1 MVWRETYLTGDIYRS
16 LIALICILS
25 ILLIPTVSLNGLVI
39 LAVATK
45 RQLRTNSNKLLA
57 CLAGTDL
64 LAGLVVIPIA
74 IAVNVKRAFEIGP
87 FCELEKAHVVVF
99 WVQSIATLTFL
110 FLISGDR
117 YIAKKRLQA
126 GQLSPQEAKELKK
139 DVNNKATV
147 TLSLILGTLVLTN
160 LPLITVA
167 SIQAFTNFFESG
179 TKMALI
185 SWTDCA
191 AVFNSLFN
199 PIIYCW
205 RNQNLRKALLELRLS
220 RVPPTSR
227 VFTSGYV
234 NTETILHFFN
244 VEYAFSTSE
253 LFHSKGFL
261 FGMVWRES
269 YLTGDLYRSLIALIC
284 ILSILLIPTVSL
296 NGLVILAVATKRQ
309 LRTNSNKL
317 LACLARTDLLAGL
330 VVIPIA
336 IAVNVKR
343 AFEIGPFCELEKA
356 HVVVFWVQSIA
367 TLTFLFLISGDRYIA
382 RQKKRLQAG
391 QLSPQ
396 EAKELKK
403 DINNKATVTL
413 SLILGTLVLT
423 YLPLI
428 TVASIQAF
436 TNFFESG
443 TKMALI
449 SWTDCAAVF
458 NSLFN
463 PIIYCWRNQNL
474 RKALLEVIHREKREN
489 TPSVSKIQ
497 PSISK
502 TFKESAPNQE
512 AVLLLGEHSISCAYL
527 CTYLGGMVWRES
539 YLTGDIYRS
548 LIALICILS
557 ILLIPTVS
565 LNGLVILAVAT
576 KRQLRTNSNKLLAC
590 LAGTDL
596 LAGLVVIPIA
606 IAVNVKR

>member
-1 MVWRETYLTGDIYRS
+1 MATAPKELPFLANSTDRDREECTYLGGMVWRESYLTGDIYRS
-16 LIALICILS
+16 LVALMCILS

-117 YIAKKRLQA
+117 YIAIKFSLRYRQIVTGQRIKKAVVVAWVITVFGTIQEIVIATRESTTNIYALYWTVNIVVTALFVLLCIIGITFMYLSIFLETRRQKKRLQA

-147 TLSLILGTLVLTN
+147 TLSLILGTLVLT
-160 LPLITVA
+160 
-167 SIQAFTNFFESG
+167 
-179 TKMALI
+179 
-185 SWTDCA
+185 
-191 AVFNSLFN
+191 
-199 PIIYCW
+199 
-205 RNQNLRKALLELRLS
+205 
-220 RVPPTSR
+220 
-227 VFTSGYV
+227 
-234 NTETILHFFN
+234 
-244 VEYAFSTSE
+244 
-253 LFHSKGFL
+253 
-261 FGMVWRES
+261 
-269 YLTGDLYRSLIALIC
+269 
-284 ILSILLIPTVSL
+284 
-296 NGLVILAVATKRQ
+296 
-309 LRTNSNKL
+309 
-317 LACLARTDLLAGL
+317 
-330 VVIPIA
+330 
-336 IAVNVKR
+336 
-343 AFEIGPFCELEKA
+343 
-356 HVVVFWVQSIA
+356 
-367 TLTFLFLISGDRYIA
+367 
-382 RQKKRLQAG
+382 
-391 QLSPQ
+391 
-396 EAKELKK
+396 
-403 DINNKATVTL
+403 
-413 SLILGTLVLT
+413 

-436 TNFFESG
+436 TNAFESG

-489 TPSVSKIQ
+489 TPPVSKIQ

-512 AVLLLGEHSISCAYL
+512 AVLLSCSHFKAEEIVRIGE
-527 CTYLGGMVWRES
+527 
-539 YLTGDIYRS
+539 
-548 LIALICILS
+548 
-557 ILLIPTVS
+557 
-565 LNGLVILAVAT
+565 
-576 KRQLRTNSNKLLAC
+576 
-590 LAGTDL
+590 TDDHVL
-596 LAGLVVIPIA
+596 
-606 IAVNVKR
+606 